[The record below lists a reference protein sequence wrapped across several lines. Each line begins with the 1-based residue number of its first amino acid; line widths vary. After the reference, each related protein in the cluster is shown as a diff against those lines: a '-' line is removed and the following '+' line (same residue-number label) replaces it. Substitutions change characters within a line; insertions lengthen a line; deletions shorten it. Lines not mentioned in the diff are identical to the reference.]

1 VEKIIVATLVCLF
14 LAATSAWSQDDIEFY
29 NRGLKSSLA
38 YKKIDYFTKAI
49 QLNPNLAEAYEKR
62 AIHYYFQRRFD
73 KAIQDYTKVIELKPQ
88 RVDAYLMLGRT
99 YLRKKKGSGIKAE
112 IRNLVLNLRK
122 HHVQEYNESLERA
135 IENFNRAIELD
146 PQLAN
151 AYSYRADAYRIK
163 GMTDVAIRN
172 TTIAIQLGGDRRS
185 VARAYAIR
193 AKIYRKLCQNDLSE
207 VNFRKS
213 VELDP
218 YLSDFPPLHVPL
230 IYPGFGNT
238 SSPEPV
244 GRLGLF
250 GIIILTVVVIF
261 KLTLPAPK
269 KRD

>member
-1 VEKIIVATLVCLF
+1 VKKIIVATLVYLC
-14 LAATSAWSQDDIEFY
+14 LAATAAWSQDDIEFY

-73 KAIQDYTKVIELKPQ
+73 KAIQDYTKVIELKPH
-88 RVDAYLMLGRT
+88 RVDAYLMLGRA

-112 IRNLVLNLRK
+112 IKNLASNLRK
-122 HHVQEYNESLERA
+122 HQVREYNESLERA

-146 PQLAN
+146 PQLAS

-163 GMTDVAIRN
+163 GMTDAAIRN
-172 TTIAIQLGGDRRS
+172 ATIAIQLGGDRRS
-185 VARAYAIR
+185 VARAYATR
-193 AKIYRKLCQNDLSE
+193 AKIYSKLGQNDLSE

-218 YLSDFPPLHVPL
+218 YLADFPPLHVPL

-250 GIIILTVVVIF
+250 GIIILIFALIF
-261 KLTLPAPK
+261 KLALPAPK